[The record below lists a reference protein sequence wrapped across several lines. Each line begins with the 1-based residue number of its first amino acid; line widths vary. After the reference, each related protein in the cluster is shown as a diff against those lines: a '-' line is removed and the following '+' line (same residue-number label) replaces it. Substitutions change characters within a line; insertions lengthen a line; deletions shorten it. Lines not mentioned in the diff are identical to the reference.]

1 MALTITAGTIL
12 ASTAV
17 AAAAVVTGAG
27 VSVATVYE
35 HKLNYKITNGASAP
49 TTNPTIEVQA
59 SADNAE
65 WFRLFLVGGDQVV
78 SSVNSG
84 SYPAGPHLYLRAIF
98 TGGATNGSTMEVLDE
113 QTTSY

>member
-1 MALTITAGTIL
+1 MALTIVAGTIL

-35 HKLNYKITNGASAP
+35 HKLNYKFTNGAAAP
-49 TTNPTIEVQA
+49 TTTPTIEVQA
-59 SADNAE
+59 SADNLE
-65 WFRLFLVGGDQVV
+65 WFRLFIIGGDLVIG
-78 SSVNSG
+78 SVNSG
-84 SYPAGPHLYLRAIF
+84 SYPSGPHIYLRAIF

-113 QTTSY
+113 QVTAY